1 MSHVPIFIMSS
12 ERSGSNLLRVLLNNH
27 RDIGAPLT
35 PHFLKTFKKIIPYY
49 GPLESEMGELL
60 KDMVE
65 VANHPYINWN
75 LNFDHQAASSE
86 VQPARFMAAYD
97 FIYRQK
103 VESEGKKHFVS
114 KDNNI
119 FDYTDL
125 IFGHYDNPKI
135 IYLYRD
141 VRDQAVSWMKTPTY
155 MLTPKVVAN
164 HWSKEQRKCLD
175 LYKTHS
181 DNIFKLSYEELISDS
196 EQAMQAVIDF
206 IGVEWDAR
214 CAQTNKEKA
223 PEASRNEFWKNLDKP
238 ILASNSKKYLDYFDK
253 TTIAVI
259 ESIASKEMLEL
270 GYDLESN
277 GNYKQNRINRYLW
290 NKRWVERSKKLKKE
304 QLKDN
309 ELQYSK
315 SRQIVELQKSKKEN
329 YSFYY

>member
-1 MSHVPIFIMSS
+1 
-12 ERSGSNLLRVLLNNH
+12 
-27 RDIGAPLT
+27 
-35 PHFLKTFKKIIPYY
+35 
-49 GPLESEMGELL
+49 
-60 KDMVE
+60 
-65 VANHPYINWN
+65 
-75 LNFDHQAASSE
+75 
-86 VQPARFMAAYD
+86 
-97 FIYRQK
+97 
-103 VESEGKKHFVS
+103 
-114 KDNNI
+114 
-119 FDYTDL
+119 
-125 IFGHYDNPKI
+125 
-135 IYLYRD
+135 
-141 VRDQAVSWMKTPTY
+141 

-290 NKRWVERSKKLKKE
+290 NKRWVERSKKLQKE

-315 SRQIVELQKSKKEN
+315 SRQIVEVQKAKKEN
-329 YSFYY
+329 YSLDY